1 MPTAQG
7 RILTN
12 ASGAET
18 GESHDKR
25 KVYVIRL
32 GSGGR
37 RALQAYHIMGQFGF
51 EIAYWKTRFINP
63 VLKAI
68 LRKLFFI
75 AEKVDR

>member
-1 MPTAQG
+1 MPMAQG

-12 ASGAET
+12 ALGAET

-25 KVYVIRL
+25 KVYIVSASAL
-32 GSGGR
+32 EGGEHCKH
-37 RALQAYHIMGQFGF
+37 HIMGQFGF

-75 AEKVDR
+75 AEKGDR